1 MEPDKTL
8 LELAG
13 VDTGYNNSSTGI
25 KVLHS
30 DIRCKVK
37 KGEFIALLG
46 PNGVG
51 KSSLIKTITGML
63 PSLTGNVIIKGKD
76 IRHMSNRE
84 IASEVA
90 VVLTDKISDTYLTA
104 KDVVLTG
111 RYPYGSFLGKITKVD
126 IDKVIEGFEVVGA
139 KSIMNRYFYSLS
151 DGEKQKVLLARALV
165 QDTPLIILDEPTAFI
180 DSPGKIQIMSLLD
193 QLVNN
198 HNKSVIITTHDTD
211 MALKNVSTLW
221 LLGFNKEFYSGSVSS
236 MVEQGIINRVFDR
249 DGVSFNKNS
258 LRFENI

>member
-1 MEPDKTL
+1 
-8 LELAG
+8 
-13 VDTGYNNSSTGI
+13 
-25 KVLHS
+25 
-30 DIRCKVK
+30 
-37 KGEFIALLG
+37 
-46 PNGVG
+46 
-51 KSSLIKTITGML
+51 
-63 PSLTGNVIIKGKD
+63 
-76 IRHMSNRE
+76 
-84 IASEVA
+84 
-90 VVLTDKISDTYLTA
+90 
-104 KDVVLTG
+104 
-111 RYPYGSFLGKITKVD
+111 
-126 IDKVIEGFEVVGA
+126 VIEGFEVVGA